1 METPAE
7 RYCSQCGLSVV
18 PLDKPH
24 VARICR
30 TCGRDTF
37 VQELGPDGGIEIRK
51 GDRFT
56 IPAGWLSISLDP
68 SSRGKLFRPGLRLLL
83 KGMFAGDLPTQSAE
97 ISRVLD
103 GYCKLA
109 DEVLEKSDLLKDLD
123 LETEAGGSAAYE
135 RLESEHRD
143 SREWFALLLG
153 SFAQL
158 ATKAITDADAEAA
171 ALWSRNAASAHAA
184 TMALEPVFEQTVWRG
199 YLTNT
204 VVYEAVA
211 ATAQT
216 VAEQEA
222 IRALE
227 PLFRSL
233 DEPTLHA
240 WVESDAD
247 LGPRLGI
254 KSLPEPVLK
263 ALAKFH
269 LAQFTR
275 RREEEAAER
284 QAAKDAKEFKIKWL
298 SLGAGAATAIISSTT
313 LVLRLFGLL

>member
-1 METPAE
+1 M
-7 RYCSQCGLSVV
+7 
-18 PLDKPH
+18 PLDQPH
-24 VARICR
+24 VER
-30 TCGRDTF
+30 TCNACGRDTF
-37 VQELGPDGGIEIRK
+37 VQEPGADGGLAIRK

-56 IPAGWLSISLDP
+56 IPASWLSISLDP
-68 SSRGKLFRPGLRLLL
+68 SSRGKLFRPGLRYLLN
-83 KGMFAGDLPTQSAE
+83 GMFAGDLPTESGE
-97 ISRVLD
+97 ISRILD

-109 DEVLEKSDLLKDLD
+109 DEILEKSPLLKDLD
-123 LETEAGGSAAYE
+123 LETEAGGAAAYE
-135 RLESEHRD
+135 KLKSEHRD
-143 SREWFALLLG
+143 SREWFAILLG

-158 ATKAITDADAEAA
+158 AIKAIADADVESA

-184 TMALEPVFEQTVWRG
+184 TMALEPVFEETVWRG

-227 PLFRSL
+227 PLFLRL

-247 LGPRLGI
+247 LSPRLGI

-269 LAQFTR
+269 LAQFER
-275 RREEEAAER
+275 RREDEATAR
-284 QAAKDAKEFKIKWL
+284 QVAKDAKEIRIKWL
-298 SLGAGAATAIISSTT
+298 GLGAGAATAIISSTT
-313 LVLRLFGLL
+313 LALKLLGLL

>member
-1 METPAE
+1 MISPTE

-18 PLDKPH
+18 PLDQPH
-24 VARICR
+24 AARNCD

-37 VQELGPDGGIEIRK
+37 VQERGDDGGLVIRK

-68 SSRGKLFRPGLRLLL
+68 SSRGKLFRPGLRFLL
-83 KGMFAGDLPTQSAE
+83 KRMFAGDLPTQSSE

-103 GYCKLA
+103 GYSKLA
-109 DEVLEKSDLLKDLD
+109 DDVLENSPLLEDLD
-123 LETEAGGSAAYE
+123 LETEPGGTEAYR

-153 SFAQL
+153 TFTQL
-158 ATKAITDADAEAA
+158 ATKAIADADVEAA
-171 ALWSRNAASAHAA
+171 ALWSRNAASVHAA
-184 TMALEPVFEQTVWRG
+184 IMALEPVFEQTVWQG
-199 YLTNT
+199 YLANT

-240 WVESDAD
+240 WVESNAD

-269 LAQFTR
+269 LAQFAR
-275 RREEEAAER
+275 RREDETTAR
-284 QAAKDAKEFKIKWL
+284 QVAKDAKEFKIKWL
-298 SLGAGAATAIISSTT
+298 TLGAGAATVIISIAT
-313 LVLRLFGLL
+313 LVFRLLGLL